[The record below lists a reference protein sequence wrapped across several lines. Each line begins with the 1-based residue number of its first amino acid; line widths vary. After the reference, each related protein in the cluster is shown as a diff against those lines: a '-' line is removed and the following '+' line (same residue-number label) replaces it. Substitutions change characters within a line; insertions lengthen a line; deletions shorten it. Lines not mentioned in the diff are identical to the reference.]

1 MLEAE
6 VIILGGGPAGATC
19 AGRLIQAGRQV
30 LVLDQAQFPRFKPC
44 AGWITPQ
51 IFRDLG
57 IRPEEYPHG
66 LVTYRHFQVALG
78 RVKFRLNT
86 LQYAIRR
93 VEFDHWLMQR
103 SGAEV
108 RRHSVKN
115 ISREGGRFVIDGQFS
130 AGYLVGAGGTHCPVK
145 KALFPPEKSASGRLI
160 VAMEE
165 EFPWPLQDE
174 QCYLW
179 FFENNLPGYAW
190 YVPKAKGYVN
200 VGIGGVA
207 DQLKARGE
215 TLRQHWNRLVTKL
228 DEMGLV
234 RGHEYSPSG
243 HSYSL
248 RGRAGQVQSGKAYLV
263 GDAAGLATLDMGEG
277 IHPAVRSGLL
287 AAEAILSGGD
297 YSVSSI
303 QRTSW
308 PSLLR
313 LRP

>member
-6 VIILGGGPAGATC
+6 VIIVGGGPAGAAC
-19 AGRLIQAGRQV
+19 AGRLIQAGKQV
-30 LVLDQAQFPRFKPC
+30 IVLDQVQFPRFKPC

-66 LVTYRHFQVALG
+66 LVTYRHFQIALG
-78 RVKFRLNT
+78 RFKFRLNT

-93 VEFDHWLMQR
+93 VEFDHWLLQR

-108 RRHSVKN
+108 RQHSVKN
-115 ISREGGRFVIDGQFS
+115 ISRKGGFFIIDGQFS
-130 AGYLVGAGGTHCPVK
+130 AEYLVGAGGTHCPVK
-145 KALFPPEKSASGRLI
+145 KALFPPEESASSRLI

-165 EFPWPLQDE
+165 EFQWPLQDE

-190 YVPKAKGYVN
+190 YVPKAEGYVN
-200 VGIGGVA
+200 VGIGGA
-207 DQLKARGE
+207 AARLKARGE

-228 DEMGLV
+228 DDMGLV
-234 RGHEYSPSG
+234 RGREYNPSG

-248 RGRAGQVQSGKAYLV
+248 RGRAAQIQSGKAYLV

-277 IHPAVRSGLL
+277 IHPAVKSGLL
-287 AAEAILSGGD
+287 AAEAILRGTD
-297 YSVSSI
+297 YSVSTI
-303 QRTSW
+303 PRTSW

-313 LRP
+313 LRS